1 MPRLY
6 VPPEAN
12 RSAYNVGQSARDDA
26 RFARADQINQRNL
39 AQATQRSQQSR
50 QYQQSRQGQRLGQR
64 QAQQQQAL
72 QIQQRREDRDFQ
84 QQRDVFGAQRDYGMQ
99 ERRIGAAAEQSQ
111 LGREFET
118 EQLDTR
124 FGQQQDMARQEQE
137 YRLEELDIAAQDRF
151 LSTDQQAE
159 IQRESD
165 ILRSDLNRTAA
176 SEGRFEQFE
185 YGQLAAE
192 EAARRP
198 LSVAERQRLRFGDE
212 LDARSQGRG
221 AGYRAEEQKRADEF
235 ATGQAYL
242 RQGFDEENVKRANQ
256 AKEDY
261 LGLTIEGQLEVN
273 EQLQRNKFVFQDQE
287 VQDRVW
293 EAKQKVAAAEQ
304 AEDRD
309 RKRQLTEAKENELGQ
324 RLQQLKQNATRFG
337 GRGSAEYMEQENRI
351 RDEINEM
358 SDAEF
363 RIGPS
368 PQTEADRAR
377 VRFGKST
384 FVKTGNGLQLVDR
397 EETPVILDGKSTNV
411 GETVNFRGNTY
422 VVTANGLK
430 LIAETPEGIREKAE
444 RDWKSRKRVADYNNL
459 IRESNRTLKTK
470 DMMTGNETETPAH
483 SEDQLLEMRE
493 NFNKEYSPKVD
504 PPPEAGGAAEE
515 DTYGEAAGAA
525 AGAAAD
531 QPKPEPEPTNRWG
544 LTPEEDRDKSEKTY
558 ERLKNE
564 SVNRAWASNQKKLIE
579 AKNVGRTFPD
589 WSPDHRAIYLKALDD
604 LEATGGGGSDMGSG
618 EPTTQLLKGDL
629 QLGGDRSQ
637 RPKIPF
643 PRTSTWGRYG
653 R

>member
-1 MPRLY
+1 
-6 VPPEAN
+6 
-12 RSAYNVGQSARDDA
+12 
-26 RFARADQINQRNL
+26 
-39 AQATQRSQQSR
+39 
-50 QYQQSRQGQRLGQR
+50 
-64 QAQQQQAL
+64 
-72 QIQQRREDRDFQ
+72 
-84 QQRDVFGAQRDYGMQ
+84 
-99 ERRIGAAAEQSQ
+99 
-111 LGREFET
+111 
-118 EQLDTR
+118 
-124 FGQQQDMARQEQE
+124 
-137 YRLEELDIAAQDRF
+137 LDIAAEDRF
-151 LSTDQQAE
+151 LSAEQQRD

-165 ILRSDLNRTAA
+165 VLRSDLNRTAA

-273 EQLQRNKFVFQDQE
+273 EQLQRNKFDFQDQE

-324 RLQQLKQNATRFG
+324 RLQQLKQNATRVG

-384 FVKTGNGLQLVDR
+384 FVKTGNGLQLVDK
-397 EETPVILDGKSTNV
+397 EEPPLILN
-411 GETVNFRGNTY
+411 GETVEDGKPFKYRGKIYLKTPR
-422 VVTANGLK
+422 GLSA
-430 LIAETPEGIREKAE
+430 IADTPEAEEKTRTNARNESRERAE
-444 RDWKSRKRVADYNNL
+444 HTALMRHLDQMVNSENAVGDKTQEPLYTPEKKRDLLEAHYKKWNKILSPPPPVEAGEQSRWPGRQGWDPDVQ
-459 IRESNRTLKTK
+459 
-470 DMMTGNETETPAH
+470 TPATLPPGQEVPPFEEQGTGYWA
-483 SEDQLLEMRE
+483 EDPHAQIIA
-493 NFNKEYSPKVD
+493 D
-504 PPPEAGGAAEE
+504 EAAAAESGQSATAE
-515 DTYGEAAGAA
+515 FDKIRN
-525 AGAAAD
+525 
-531 QPKPEPEPTNRWG
+531 QP
-544 LTPEEDRDKSEKTY
+544 
-558 ERLKNE
+558 
-564 SVNRAWASNQKKLIE
+564 VNKVWAENQMKLIE
-579 AKNVGRTFPD
+579 AKNSGRELKD
-589 WSPDHRAIYLKALDD
+589 WSPRDLATYMKAV
-604 LEATGGGGSDMGSG
+604 SDMESG
-618 EPTTQLLKGDL
+618 EAAEALRGKPKGA
-629 QLGGDRSQ
+629 GSQ
-637 RPKIPF
+637 PPKERRGRFPF
-643 PRTSTWGRYG
+643 PNTIESP
-653 R
+653 